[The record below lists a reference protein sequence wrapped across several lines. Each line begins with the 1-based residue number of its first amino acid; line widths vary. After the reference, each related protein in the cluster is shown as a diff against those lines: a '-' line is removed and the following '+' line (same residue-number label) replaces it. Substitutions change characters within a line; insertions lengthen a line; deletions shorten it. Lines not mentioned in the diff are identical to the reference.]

1 MTLEAFSEFTKFI
14 NSLFFLL
21 PLWMNLGNM
30 YKVTK
35 HMYKESA
42 YLQRAQLNRI
52 RLNEMNKEGNS
63 YDVVEH

>member
-1 MTLEAFSEFTKFI
+1 
-14 NSLFFLL
+14 
-21 PLWMNLGNM
+21 
-30 YKVTK
+30 
-35 HMYKESA
+35 MYKESA